1 METKKLGRWSKEK
14 LIEVATEADSRLRKY
29 WDEEIAP
36 GFGFNMTQK
45 GLIKKMLFHAKEHNL
60 RSAKRARAGF
70 VIWGYMLGKESGW
83 SEIATARSTE
93 IRNDGGWSETR
104 PRVHGIFDLPDGQVA
119 TSKIPPRN
127 DGGEM
132 EGVWRAAEAVEL
144 VQTALLMHDDFMD
157 RDSVRRGGP
166 TTQIFLGEGDD
177 HYGESMAV
185 CLGDAV
191 LCLGFERLL
200 DCGFDEIRTKR
211 AMKQFLRGITNTA
224 FGQAY
229 DASLS
234 KLGEMTEEKVMSL
247 HRAKTAIYTFENP
260 LIIGGILSGLSPEVL
275 TILREYAVDG
285 GIAFQLQDDIL
296 GVFGDEEKT
305 GKSANSDL
313 LQGKVT
319 LLLVKVMELGTE
331 KHKESLME
339 VWGKLRANK
348 KAIDGA
354 KKAILESG
362 ACKYSIEVAKN
373 YAEKAAETASK
384 LRGRGLNDEAI
395 DYLEGIA
402 RYIVE
407 REV

>member
-1 METKKLGRWSKEK
+1 METNKLGQWARKR
-14 LIEVATEADSRLRKY
+14 LAEVAKEADSRLGKY
-29 WDEEIAP
+29 WIEEIRSN
-36 GFGFNMTQK
+36 FGFNDTQK
-45 GLIKKMLFHAKEHNL
+45 DLIKKMLLHAKEHNL

-70 VIWGYMLGKESGW
+70 VIYGYQLGQEPKESRNQ
-83 SEIATARSTE
+83 ELETE
-93 IRNDGGWSETR
+93 TE
-104 PRVHGIFDLPDGQVA
+104 
-119 TSKIPPRN
+119 K
-127 DGGEM
+127 
-132 EGVWRAAEAVEL
+132 VWRAAEAVEL
-144 VQTALLMHDDFMD
+144 VHTALLMHDDFMD
-157 RDSVRRGGP
+157 RDLVRRGGP
-166 TTQIFLGEGDD
+166 TTQIFFGDGDD
-177 HYGESMAV
+177 HHGESMAV

-200 DCGFDEIRTKR
+200 DCGFDEITTSRV
-211 AMKQFLRGITNTA
+211 MKQFLRGITNTA

-260 LIIGGILSGLSPEVL
+260 LIIGGSLSGLSPEVL
-275 TILREYAVDG
+275 NVLREYAVDG
-285 GIAFQLQDDIL
+285 GIAFQLQDDVL
-296 GVFGDEEKT
+296 GVYGDEEKT

-319 LLLVKVMELGTE
+319 LLVVKAMEMGTE
-331 KHKESLME
+331 DQKNSLRE

-362 ACKYSIEVAKN
+362 AYEYSIEVAKN
-373 YAEKAAETASK
+373 YAEKAAETATK
-384 LRGRGLNDEAI
+384 LRGRGLNSGAI

-402 RYIVE
+402 RYMVE
-407 REV
+407 REM

>member
-1 METKKLGRWSKEK
+1 METNKLGRWSKEK
-14 LIEVATEADSRLRKY
+14 LIEVATEADSRLEKY
-29 WDEEIAP
+29 WNEEIES
-36 GFGFNMTQK
+36 GFGFNKTQK
-45 GLIKKMLFHAKEHNL
+45 ELIKKMLFHAKEHNL

-70 VIWGYMLGKESGW
+70 VIWGYMLGKQCGW
-83 SEIATARSTE
+83 SEIATEFGRTQGSAPTHDDE
-93 IRNDGGWSETR
+93 FE
-104 PRVHGIFDLPDGQVA
+104 
-119 TSKIPPRN
+119 K
-127 DGGEM
+127 
-132 EGVWRAAEAVEL
+132 VWRVAEAVEL
-144 VQTALLMHDDFMD
+144 VHTALLMHDDFMD
-157 RDSVRRGGP
+157 RDLVRRGGP
-166 TTQIFLGEGDD
+166 TTQIFLGEGDN
-177 HYGESMAV
+177 HYGDSMAV

-200 DCGFDEIRTKR
+200 DCSFDEIKTSR

-260 LIIGGILSGLSPEVL
+260 LIIGGLLAGLSTEVL

-296 GVFGDEEKT
+296 GVYGDEEKT
-305 GKSANSDL
+305 GKSADSDL

-319 LLLVKVMELGTE
+319 LLVVKTMEMGTE
-331 KHKESLME
+331 RQKNSLME
-339 VWGKLRANK
+339 VWGKLRVNN
-348 KAIDGA
+348 KAIVEA

-362 ACKYSIEVAKN
+362 AYGYSIEVAKN

-384 LRGRGLNDEAI
+384 LRGRGLNSEAI

-402 RYIVE
+402 RYMVE
-407 REV
+407 REM

>member
-1 METKKLGRWSKEK
+1 METNKLGRWSKEK
-14 LIEVATEADSRLRKY
+14 LIEVATEADSRLEKY
-29 WDEEIAP
+29 WNEEIES
-36 GFGFNMTQK
+36 GFGFNKTQK
-45 GLIKKMLFHAKEHNL
+45 ELIKKMLFHAKEHNL

-70 VIWGYMLGKESGW
+70 VIWGYLLGEEG
-83 SEIATARSTE
+83 R
-93 IRNDGGWSETR
+93 RGG
-104 PRVHGIFDLPDGQVA
+104 LPLQMD
-119 TSKIPPRN
+119 
-127 DGGEM
+127 D
-132 EGVWRAAEAVEL
+132 VWKVAEAVEL
-144 VQTALLMHDDFMD
+144 VHTALLMHDDFMD
-157 RDSVRRGGP
+157 RDLVRRGGP
-166 TTQIFLGEGDD
+166 TTQIFLGEGDN
-177 HYGESMAV
+177 HYGDSMAV

-200 DCGFDEIRTKR
+200 DCSFDEIKTSR

-260 LIIGGILSGLSPEVL
+260 LIIGGLLAGLSTEVL

-296 GVFGDEEKT
+296 GVYGDEEKT
-305 GKSANSDL
+305 GKSADSDL

-319 LLLVKVMELGTE
+319 LLVVKTMEMGTE
-331 KHKESLME
+331 RQKNSLME
-339 VWGKLRANK
+339 VWGKLRVNN
-348 KAIDGA
+348 KAIVEA

-362 ACKYSIEVAKN
+362 AYGYSIEVAKN

-384 LRGRGLNDEAI
+384 LRGRGLNSEAI

-402 RYIVE
+402 RYMVE
-407 REV
+407 REM